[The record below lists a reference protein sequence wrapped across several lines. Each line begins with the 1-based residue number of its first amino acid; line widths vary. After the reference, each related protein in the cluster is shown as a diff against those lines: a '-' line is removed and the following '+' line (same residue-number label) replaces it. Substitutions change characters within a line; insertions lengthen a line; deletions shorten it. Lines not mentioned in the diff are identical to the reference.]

1 MPCNEAV
8 DPFDLRGGSQG
19 GSNGNDLLVTDFMCA
34 IMKNIRFFDSCV
46 RLVWKYGIN
55 CHLCLSVFA
64 VENSGEDCRLQ
75 SRRKGRLRF
84 AILVNN
90 TRSR

>member
-46 RLVWKYGIN
+46 RLV
-55 CHLCLSVFA
+55 
-64 VENSGEDCRLQ
+64 
-75 SRRKGRLRF
+75 
-84 AILVNN
+84 
-90 TRSR
+90 